1 MIPTEILLIMLEPFL
16 IVVDISVV
24 GISVA
29 SIKVSSFSW
38 AKFEI
43 FSSDKFCASMKQQ
56 KVKNVAKY
64 HVILNDPM
72 IMFNKEFSKIAKPK
86 QYVGK

>member
-1 MIPTEILLIMLEPFL
+1 MLEPFL

-29 SIKVSSFSW
+29 SIKVVSSFSW

-56 KVKNVAKY
+56 KVKNVAKH
-64 HVILNDPM
+64 HVILNDTM